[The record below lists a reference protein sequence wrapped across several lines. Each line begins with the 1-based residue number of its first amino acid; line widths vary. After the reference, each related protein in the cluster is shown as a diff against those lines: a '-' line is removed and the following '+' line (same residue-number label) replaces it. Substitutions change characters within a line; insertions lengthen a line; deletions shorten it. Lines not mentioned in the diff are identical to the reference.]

1 MKKGI
6 VEMKTRV
13 INNGKNEGKPILY
26 IDMDGTIVD
35 FVYAMNNEMTPEDW
49 DICFTEYIEY
59 YGEMTNLRGLREN
72 QKMT

>member
-13 INNGKNEGKPILY
+13 INNGKNEEKPILY

-49 DICFTEYIEY
+49 DICFTE
-59 YGEMTNLRGLREN
+59 
-72 QKMT
+72 